1 MRKHHRGLGSVA
13 APALLLLLLLAL
25 VLPSTQTQS
34 QKQSARETAAMAAEP
49 ARRLAGGI
57 VESPGRENDL
67 YIVGLARFAV
77 SEHNKEANTPLEL
90 EKVVRVKEQ
99 AVAGRLYY
107 ITIQVDEGGAKKLY
121 EAKVLEQLWLDVRKL
136 VEFRPAEG
144 ASPNV

>member
-67 YIVGLARFAV
+67 HIVGLARFAV
-77 SEHNKEANTPLEL
+77 SEHSSPLPL
-90 EKVVRVKEQ
+90 LNLHSRVRQSSIGK
-99 AVAGRLYY
+99 
-107 ITIQVDEGGAKKLY
+107 
-121 EAKVLEQLWLDVRKL
+121 
-136 VEFRPAEG
+136 
-144 ASPNV
+144 

>member
-1 MRKHHRGLGSVA
+1 MRRFHRALGSVA

-25 VLPSTQTQS
+25 VLPSIQTHS
-34 QKQSARETAAMAAEP
+34 QKQSAGEKAAMAEP

-57 VESPGRENDL
+57 VESPGREKDP

-77 SEHNKEANTPLEL
+77 SEHNKEANTRLEFD
-90 EKVVRVKEQ
+90 KVVKVKEQ

-121 EAKVLEQLWLDVRKL
+121 EAEVLEQLWLDVKKL
-136 VEFRPAEG
+136 LEFKPAEA